1 MPWYIV
7 GTLAAF
13 LTMFGFVP
21 QIIKMFRTK
30 SVKDISLLTFI
41 QFSLG
46 VSLWALYGF
55 HLGDIIIISANSI
68 TLLTLIIAI
77 VLYFRYARRKE
88 ILGLDSRAIKNDK

>member
-1 MPWYIV
+1 MEWYIV
-7 GTLAAF
+7 GTLAAL

-46 VSLWALYGF
+46 VSLWTLYGF
-55 HLGDIIIISANSI
+55 HLGDIIIVSANSI
-68 TLLTLIIAI
+68 TLLILIIAI
-77 VLYFRYARRKE
+77 VLYFHYVRRKAVP
-88 ILGLDSRAIKNDK
+88 GRTS